1 MSQAKTLFD
10 EGKLGPAIEKLT
22 SEVKASP
29 GNTGLRT
36 FLFELLCFS
45 GDWDRAERQLDVI
58 GHQSASAKI
67 GVEAY
72 RNNINAERHRREFF
86 VNGVKPHFLKEPP
99 PYVETLVS
107 AVKELNQANYNAAE
121 KLLERVE
128 QERPRLSGKSDDCVF
143 RDFGDCEDLIAP
155 VLEMFV
161 LDKYTWLPFEQI
173 KQIEILPPRSLRDLL
188 WASARIETIDGAA
201 AEVFV
206 PVLYSGSCEHPND
219 EVRLGRRTEW
229 TSYGNDLN
237 RAAGSRIFLIDDE
250 EKHIFDSHTIEFDH
264 A

>member
-1 MSQAKTLFD
+1 MSQAKSLFD

-22 SEVKASP
+22 SEVKTTP
-29 GNTGLRT
+29 GNVGLRT

-58 GHQSASAKI
+58 GHQNASAKI

-99 PYVETLVS
+99 SYIETLVS
-107 AVKELNQANYNAAE
+107 AVKELNDGNYDRVE
-121 KLLERVE
+121 ELLERVE
-128 QERPRLSGKSDDCVF
+128 QERPRLSGKSNDCVF
-143 RDFGDCEDLIAP
+143 RDFGDSEDLIAP
-155 VLEMFV
+155 VLELFV
-161 LDKYTWLPFEQI
+161 LDKYTWLPFEHI

-188 WASARIETIDGAA
+188 WANARIETIDGAA
-201 AEVFV
+201 AEVFA
-206 PVLYSGSCEHPND
+206 PVLYAGSCDHPDD
-219 EVRLGRRTEW
+219 EVKLGRRTEW
-229 TSYGNDLN
+229 SSLN
-237 RAAGSRIFLIDDE
+237 RAAGSRLFLIDDE
-250 EKHIFDSHTIEFDH
+250 EKHIFESHTIEFNH

>member
-1 MSQAKTLFD
+1 MSEAKTLFD
-10 EGKLGPAIEKLT
+10 EGKLGAAIEKLT
-22 SEVKASP
+22 GEVKVSP
-29 GNTGLRT
+29 ANTGLRT

-72 RNNINAERHRREFF
+72 RNNIKAERHRRNFF
-86 VNGVKPHFLKEPP
+86 VNGVKPHFLKEPS

-107 AVKELNQANYNAAE
+107 AIKELNHGNYD
-121 KLLERVE
+121 RVE
-128 QERPRLSGKSDDCVF
+128 ELLGRVEEERPRVSGRIGGSAF
-143 RDFGDCEDLIAP
+143 IDFGDCEDLIAP
-155 VLEMFV
+155 VLELFV

-173 KQIEILPPRSLRDLL
+173 KQIEILPPRSLRELL
-188 WASARIETIDGAA
+188 WANARIETIDGAA
-201 AEVFV
+201 AEVFI

-219 EVRLGRRTEW
+219 EVKLGRRTEW
-229 TSYGNDLN
+229 TSYGNELN
-237 RAAGSRIFLIDDE
+237 RAAGSRIFFIDDE
-250 EKHIFDSHTIEFDH
+250 DKHIFDSHTIEFDH